1 MFEPINRISR
11 VFPHFPSSPKIR
23 YLEYLWNAVRA
34 RNLPRFPFRVSCSLW
49 KYCFKFLREES
60 IRCWKTCTTA
70 FKRTLCH
77 PSRFHRNGN
86 TYHFHDFFGST
97 GLSFRFVLDR
107 WFDDK
112 SEQRTEQLLCDKLSE
127 TGETGEVYLKLC
139 GCSQFT
145 RTVLQ
150 SMQNDS
156 SVQKLLS
163 LIAT

>member
-97 GLSFRFVLDR
+97 GLSFVSFSIVGSMIKVNKERSNFCATSWAKREKRGKFIWNCAVVPSLR
-107 WFDDK
+107 GQ
-112 SEQRTEQLLCDKLSE
+112 SCNLCKTIRLSRSC
-127 TGETGEVYLKLC
+127 Y
-139 GCSQFT
+139 
-145 RTVLQ
+145 R
-150 SMQNDS
+150 
-156 SVQKLLS
+156 
-163 LIAT
+163 